1 MLFHVIHAFLNPG
14 HLPPLSPI
22 GILWYVA
29 GTIASLM
36 FGSTVFGDSS
46 PAVAVVCQLSYSGIR
61 AILIG
66 VL

>member
-1 MLFHVIHAFLNPG
+1 MDLFHMLYVIHAFLNPG

-36 FGSTVFGDSS
+36 FGSTVL
-46 PAVAVVCQLSYSGIR
+46 VIVCQLLQWCVSCRIPVFVQS
-61 AILIG
+61 
-66 VL
+66 